1 MAGTDLPVG
10 AQAVLALRPEKVL
23 IGPAAAG
30 ENRFDA
36 VIEELI
42 YYGDHTRLRLRLG
55 GSDSFAARLTFR
67 DGLPALQRG
76 ERIPVGWAT
85 ANCLALGPE
94 ET

>member
-10 AQAVLALRPEKVL
+10 APAVLALRPEKVL

-36 VIEELI
+36 MIEELV
-42 YYGDHTRLRLRLG
+42 YYGDHTRLRLSLG
-55 GSDSFAARLTFR
+55 GSDSFTARLTFR

-76 ERIPVGWAT
+76 ERIPVGWAA
-85 ANCLALGPE
+85 ANCLVLGPE